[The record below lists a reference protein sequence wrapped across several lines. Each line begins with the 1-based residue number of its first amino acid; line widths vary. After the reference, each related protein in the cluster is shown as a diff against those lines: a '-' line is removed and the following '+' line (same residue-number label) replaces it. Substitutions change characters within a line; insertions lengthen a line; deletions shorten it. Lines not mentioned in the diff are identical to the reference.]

1 MEKKRK
7 KPIGN
12 FVKNPFKY
20 FLKKSSDQNMSSK
33 EPTNMD
39 SENIITVD
47 IVENLVNKSQS
58 QFQSVEN
65 TVFVSNQE
73 SSLQ

>member
-12 FVKNPFKY
+12 FGKNPLKY
-20 FLKKSSDQNMSSK
+20 FLKKSSEQNTSSK
-33 EPTNMD
+33 D
-39 SENIITVD
+39 SENVITVD
-47 IVENLVNKSQS
+47 IVDNLVNRSQS
-58 QFQSVEN
+58 QIQSVQN
-65 TVFVSNQE
+65 TVCVSNQE